1 VAGPPPRPRPLLLAR
16 LHELQQRHLPG
27 RVLQSDAVDPQP
39 QLGLAAVPLLL
50 GEVIGVGDQDLLGE
64 GEGAAEAPAGL
75 VQLAGHGFVQPL
87 DLVNRHGGPP
97 PMSLAERAA
106 SAPALTGPADRTHTY
121 RLLPGERQEATS

>member
-1 VAGPPPRPRPLLLAR
+1 MNVVMISPGYPAEMAFFAR
-16 LHELQQRHLPG
+16 
-27 RVLQSDAVDPQP
+27 
-39 QLGLAAVPLLL
+39 GLAAA
-50 GEVIGVGDQDLLGE
+50 GATVIGVGDQDLLGE

-75 VQLAGHGFVQPL
+75 VQLAGHGFVQPR